1 MKIQL
6 PYGRGRLAGIL
17 PDDRVKAV
25 LNSGIDTYCPAAE
38 PVALVAESL
47 RNPIGSKPLHELS
60 RGKKRVVLLASDHT
74 RPVPSK
80 VIIPQMLEEIRG
92 GNPEAE
98 VTILIATGCHRGPTR
113 EELEEK
119 FGPQI
124 VSKEHI
130 FIHDSADEAVMV
142 DMGTLPGGG
151 KLLLNR
157 LAVQADLLVSEG
169 FIEPHFFAGFSGG
182 RKSVLPGVAGRETVY
197 ANHCARFIDDPNARC
212 GILEGNPIHQDM
224 LFAARKANL
233 AFIVNVVI
241 DSAHRVI
248 ASFAGDCDEAHREGT
263 KFLEGLC
270 RVPAVPADIVITTN
284 NGYPLDQNIYQT
296 VKGLCTAEAAAKPG
310 GVIIMAAAC
319 EDGAGGEAFFQTFAQ
334 DRDTDHI
341 LKQIRAVPAEKTQ
354 ADQWQSQI
362 FARILSHFQVIFIS
376 QAPDEMVRAFH
387 MTPAHSLEQALKQA
401 EELLGYAGSITVI
414 PEGISTIIV

>member
-1 MKIQL
+1 MDIRL
-6 PYGRGRLAGIL
+6 PYGRGVLEGTL
-17 PDDRVKAV
+17 PDSRVKAV
-25 LNSGIDTYCPAAE
+25 LKSGIDAYRPAAGPRE
-38 PVALVAESL
+38 LVEESL
-47 RNPIGSKPLHELS
+47 RSPIGSSPLHELS
-60 RGKKRVVLLASDHT
+60 RGKRRVVLLASDHT

-80 VIIPQMLEEIRG
+80 IIVPQMLEEIRR

-98 VTILIATGCHRGPTR
+98 ITILIATGCHRGPTR

-169 FIEPHFFAGFSGG
+169 FIKPHFFAGFSGG

-224 LFAARKANL
+224 LFAAQKANL

-248 ASFAGDCDEAHREGT
+248 ASFAGDCDQAHREGT

-284 NGYPLDQNIYQT
+284 NGYPLDQNIYLT

-334 DRDTDHI
+334 DRDADHI

>member
-1 MKIQL
+1 MDIRL
-6 PYGRGRLAGIL
+6 PYGRGVLEGTL
-17 PDDRVKAV
+17 PDSRVKAV
-25 LNSGIDTYCPAAE
+25 LKSGIDAYRPAAGPRE
-38 PVALVAESL
+38 LVEESL
-47 RNPIGSKPLHELS
+47 RSPIGSSPLHELS
-60 RGKKRVVLLASDHT
+60 RGKRRVVLLASDHT

-80 VIIPQMLEEIRG
+80 IIVPQMLEEIRR

-98 VTILIATGCHRGPTR
+98 ITILIATGCHRGPTR

-151 KLLLNR
+151 KLLLNG

-224 LFAARKANL
+224 LFAAQKANL

-248 ASFAGDCDEAHREGT
+248 ASFAGDCDQAHREGT

-334 DRDTDHI
+334 DRDADHI

>member
-25 LNSGIDTYCPAAE
+25 LKSGIDAYRPAAGPRE
-38 PVALVAESL
+38 LVEESL
-47 RNPIGSKPLHELS
+47 RSPIGSSPLHELS
-60 RGKKRVVLLASDHT
+60 RGKRRVVLLASDHT

-80 VIIPQMLEEIRG
+80 IIVPQMLEEIRR

-98 VTILIATGCHRGPTR
+98 ITILIATGCHRGPTR

-224 LFAARKANL
+224 LFAAQKANL

-248 ASFAGDCDEAHREGT
+248 ASFAGDCDQAHREGT

-334 DRDTDHI
+334 DRDADHI

>member
-1 MKIQL
+1 MDIRL
-6 PYGRGRLAGIL
+6 PYGRGVLEGTL
-17 PDDRVKAV
+17 PDSRVKAV
-25 LNSGIDTYCPAAE
+25 LKSGIDAYRPAAGPRE
-38 PVALVAESL
+38 LVEESL
-47 RNPIGSKPLHELS
+47 RSPIGSSPLHELS
-60 RGKKRVVLLASDHT
+60 RGKRRVVLLASDHT

-80 VIIPQMLEEIRG
+80 IIVPQMLEEIRG

-98 VTILIATGCHRGPTR
+98 ITILIATGCHRGPTR

-248 ASFAGDCDEAHREGT
+248 ASFAGDYDQAHREGT

-334 DRDTDHI
+334 DRDADHI

>member
-1 MKIQL
+1 MDIRL
-6 PYGRGRLAGIL
+6 PYGRGVLEGTL
-17 PDDRVKAV
+17 PDSRVKAV
-25 LNSGIDTYCPAAE
+25 LKSGIDAYRPAAGPRE
-38 PVALVAESL
+38 LVEESL
-47 RNPIGSKPLHELS
+47 RSPIGSSPLHELS
-60 RGKKRVVLLASDHT
+60 RGKRRVVLLASDHT

-80 VIIPQMLEEIRG
+80 IIVPQMLEEIRR

-98 VTILIATGCHRGPTR
+98 ITILIATGCHRGPTR

-224 LFAARKANL
+224 LFAAQKANL

-248 ASFAGDCDEAHREGT
+248 ASFAGDCDQAHREGT

-334 DRDTDHI
+334 DRDADHI